1 MEKEYAF
8 DIKTT
13 TLSITQKEK
22 YELQLKRRE
31 QELLKDMQTMGEQG
45 IDAMKSRVEQKIV
58 CKLMDNEEE
67 VAEQE
72 LLQAK
77 GIALKELLQP
87 GGPSKQVQ

>member
-1 MEKEYAF
+1 M
-8 DIKTT
+8 
-13 TLSITQKEK
+13 
-22 YELQLKRRE
+22 QLKRRE

-45 IDAMKSRVEQKIV
+45 IDAMKSRVEQNIV

-72 LLQAK
+72 LLEAK

-87 GGPSKQVQ
+87 GGPS